1 MSNIWWGRRKFSNQD
16 FFFMWKWA
24 SAMLLDFTIGFKKN
38 CHIKGWNGH
47 KPHFVEYSHKASS
60 PLSLDLILTK
70 GRLQNVPKGRIP
82 LKRQSRLH
90 IPIPDSFSAINITRS
105 PDLENETFCGPFRIN
120 FPFTWIFYTKFGC
133 SEIHN
138 RLRIWL

>member
-1 MSNIWWGRRKFSNQD
+1 
-16 FFFMWKWA
+16 
-24 SAMLLDFTIGFKKN
+24 MLLDFTIGFKKN

-70 GRLQNVPKGRIP
+70 GSLQNVPKGRIP

-90 IPIPDSFSAINITRS
+90 IP
-105 PDLENETFCGPFRIN
+105 
-120 FPFTWIFYTKFGC
+120 
-133 SEIHN
+133 EIHN
-138 RLRIWL
+138 RLEHLNVTIFEKFSKNPSCEFFYAILPKSIHAFSVTTSIHFFIISGSKYALNFVKYEIWKWNNGLNFKH